1 MVHVAVVAF
10 PVLDLE
16 SVKPPMSLPSCAY
29 VKKWQES
36 WENSEHLPRSLLRQ
50 STVSLLEGT
59 CISQQPH
66 LELRVGMMQGPCSY
80 CYNRRMGVGA
90 SSRPVPA
97 EVKGKAPSRTSA
109 SAQQSAAQE
118 AKTRATI
125 LSVQDK
131 QKGVSLTV
139 IL

>member
-1 MVHVAVVAF
+1 
-10 PVLDLE
+10 
-16 SVKPPMSLPSCAY
+16 MS
-29 VKKWQES
+29 
-36 WENSEHLPRSLLRQ
+36 
-50 STVSLLEGT
+50 T

-66 LELRVGMMQGPCSY
+66 LELRVGMMQGPGSY
-80 CYNRRMGVGA
+80 RYNRRMEVGA

-118 AKTRATI
+118 AETRATI
-125 LSVQDK
+125 SSVQDK
-131 QKGVSLTV
+131 QRGVSLTV